1 MKNRTNSVLLKWGL
15 FSLCFLL
22 LLSFHPISTAE
33 VNPETQRIRILAT
46 SDLHGK
52 FIPWDYTKNKEDR
65 SGSAAQLA
73 TAISGFR
80 TDSTLL
86 VDAGDLIQ
94 DNFSEL
100 FARRKKLHPMVRAL
114 NRMQYDVWVTGN
126 HDYNYGMDVLRR
138 TMQTLD
144 ASVLTG
150 NVYDKSGVPVADG
163 CKIFEK
169 DGVRIAVIGMVTP
182 NIARWDKSNLQGYT
196 VTDPLAETRKIIG
209 KIKGKYDI
217 LVGVYHMGIQNEY
230 GVPNSGVA
238 DICNACPEFDVVI
251 SSHEHRLIESMDI
264 NGVLVVQNR
273 QMAQTLSVIDLS
285 LERKDAGWKL
295 TGKTAKSVSVSGYAP
310 DPELMAL
317 LEKDHRTARK
327 ESVKEIGILTGGP
340 LIPED
345 SPEPIRSLTSLPA
358 GQVQD
363 TALVEL
369 INRAQMHYSGA
380 RVSAAPLCGP
390 DASLSEGK
398 IRQYDVARIYSF
410 NNTLYTVRM
419 NGRQL
424 KKLMEWSAGYFA
436 PMDLDSPKITANTD
450 FPSYN
455 YLMFDGVRYEIDLTR
470 SVGDRIRNLVWPDG
484 TPVREEETFVLAL
497 NNYNASSYVLTPGVI
512 YTKDDLPGLAEIDV
526 RGDLGGIRELIKD
539 YIIRVRGGKLRPECD
554 HNWRIVI
561 PDRKSK

>member
-33 VNPETQRIRILAT
+33 VNPETKRIRILAT

-52 FIPWDYTKNKEDR
+52 FIPWDYTKNKEER

-150 NVYDKSGVPVADG
+150 NVYDKSGVPVAEG

-196 VTDPLAETRKIIG
+196 ITDPLAETRKIIG

-230 GVPNSGVA
+230 GVPKSGVA

-295 TGKTAKSVSVSGYAP
+295 TGKTAKSVSVSEYAP
-310 DPELMAL
+310 DQELMAS

-436 PMDLDSPKITANTD
+436 PMDMNSPKITANPD

-455 YLMFDGVRYEIDLTR
+455 YLMFDGVRYEIEPAR
-470 SVGDRIRNLVWPDG
+470 PVGDRIRNLAWADG
-484 TPVREEETFVLAL
+484 TPVRE
-497 NNYNASSYVLTPGVI
+497 
-512 YTKDDLPGLAEIDV
+512 D
-526 RGDLGGIRELIKD
+526 
-539 YIIRVRGGKLRPECD
+539 
-554 HNWRIVI
+554 
-561 PDRKSK
+561 